1 MLDACGF
8 DKAVEITP
16 MLWQGQDR
24 EEADQVAP

>member
-1 MLDACGF
+1 MLDDYGI

-16 MLWQGQDR
+16 MLWQSQDR